1 MTIFDEIFR
10 LSPSIRY
17 VSIYADA
24 TVQMRQRGDLPNVSS
39 PESDKYEEL
48 FINPVL
54 LKLAKQRG
62 IVDCGGA
69 RYVIVGYG
77 HFHQL
82 VIDRPNGHV
91 SVCFDLGENPIV
103 YVDRILSLL

>member
-1 MTIFDEIFR
+1 MIVFDKIFR

-17 VSIYADA
+17 VSIYAGA
-24 TVQMRQRGDLPNVSS
+24 ELETMQRDGLSNASS
-39 PESDKYEEL
+39 SESDRYEEL

-62 IVDCGGA
+62 NVDCGGA

-91 SVCFDLGENPIV
+91 SVCFDLDESPLP